1 MIINI
6 PLQIDEKV
14 IEKQLSVDYEKKIE
28 DYIIGEITQVLLRQ
42 CGYGY
47 GNKTETRG
55 MTELVKQRIDLY
67 LENMRDDIINAAAD
81 RLADRLAR
89 TKKAKELVKE

>member
-14 IEKQLSVDYEKKIE
+14 IEKSLSADYQHKVE
-28 DYIIGEITQVLLRQ
+28 DYIFKEIEKVLLQ
-42 CGYGY
+42 ECGYY
-47 GNKTETRG
+47 NKNKVQG
-55 MTELVKQRIDLY
+55 MRELVKQRIDLY
-67 LENMRDDIINAAAD
+67 LEDMKEDIIEAAAD

-89 TKKAKELVKE
+89 TKKAKELIKE